1 MNSGMD
7 DELWELEAEM
17 HDALRREQEGEA
29 AAILA
34 EAKGSRTFR
43 DALRRVP
50 TGDVITL
57 VTVDGVAI
65 RGRVLGVGGDVVSLG
80 ETPDETGTART
91 RVSRIHDVRLDA
103 CIRLVREPEL

>member
-1 MNSGMD
+1 MNAGMD
-7 DELWELEAEM
+7 DELRELEAEM

-34 EAKGSRTFR
+34 EAKASRTFR

-50 TGDVITL
+50 PGEVVTL
-57 VTVDGVAI
+57 VTVDGVSI

-80 ETPDETGTART
+80 ETPETIGTARS
-91 RVSRIHDVRLDA
+91 RVSRMHDVRLAA